1 MQNITRVAAIL
12 PFLFTTGVAHA
23 APVVLADPV
32 AKPLAGLGT
41 GLCSASA
48 MAMNPTVDFGL
59 TNPTAYTASV
69 NAFIETHK
77 ADRVESVIRTLLDLS
92 NNNSAGVKQSYGDFV
107 DAVLP
112 TCKTGGCDFFVNDS
126 TTAFGMRLRGY
137 YNVTADLANKPIHF
151 GFFTDD
157 TISLTFYGAN
167 NTIHPILVRPAEIG
181 LPTWRVTEEVT
192 FQKAGLYPLE
202 VLYTEI
208 AEHAALEMSYFVG
221 VFADFERPSNQPPV
235 VKLSD
240 AGFTLFPPTSFFQTL
255 GGNPSFPDLNVCRQ
269 CDRAFV
275 NQPGN
280 NGCDA
285 GYYCNDAALCAPC
298 DSNQMCGPTCS
309 PCGGNT
315 PHCENVAGINQ
326 CVECRTDADCANGGT
341 CDATT
346 HVCNGS
352 SSTSTGGNGGD
363 GGNGN
368 GGSGGNGQMPG
379 ESGCSCRTTSNGLS
393 GGMPVMLGLF
403 GVGWGLL
410 YTRRR
415 RQKR

>member
-1 MQNITRVAAIL
+1 MHAPGRIRLLLDGNCTMFSPTELQRLAERFECFLGAAIRNPDQCISQL
-12 PFLFTTGVAHA
+12 PLMSEAEKQQVQEVSSGKTI
-23 APVVLADPV
+23 V
-32 AKPLAGLGT
+32 AK
-41 GLCSASA
+41 
-48 MAMNPTVDFGL
+48 
-59 TNPTAYTASV
+59 
-69 NAFIETHK
+69 
-77 ADRVESVIRTLLDLS
+77 
-92 NNNSAGVKQSYGDFV
+92 
-107 DAVLP
+107 
-112 TCKTGGCDFFVNDS
+112 
-126 TTAFGMRLRGY
+126 
-137 YNVTADLANKPIHF
+137 
-151 GFFTDD
+151 
-157 TISLTFYGAN
+157 
-167 NTIHPILVRPAEIG
+167 
-181 LPTWRVTEEVT
+181 
-192 FQKAGLYPLE
+192 
-202 VLYTEI
+202 
-208 AEHAALEMSYFVG
+208 MSYFVG

-410 YTRRR
+410 RMRRR